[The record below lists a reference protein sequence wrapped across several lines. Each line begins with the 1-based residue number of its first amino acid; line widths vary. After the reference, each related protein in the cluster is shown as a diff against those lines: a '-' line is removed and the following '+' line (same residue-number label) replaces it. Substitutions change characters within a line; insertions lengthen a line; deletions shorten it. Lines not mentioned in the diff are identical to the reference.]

1 VASTHTQTVARA
13 AALTGARAHRLDDR
27 HQHNIMSRNAKL
39 PDLSR
44 AVVVGVGT
52 DPGVGVSGLPT
63 STKSVEALLS
73 AERLR

>member
-1 VASTHTQTVARA
+1 
-13 AALTGARAHRLDDR
+13 LDDR